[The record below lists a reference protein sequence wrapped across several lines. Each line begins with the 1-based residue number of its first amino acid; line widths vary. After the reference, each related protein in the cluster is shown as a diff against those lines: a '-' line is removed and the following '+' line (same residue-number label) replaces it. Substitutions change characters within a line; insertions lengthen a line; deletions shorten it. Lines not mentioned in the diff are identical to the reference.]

1 MDQLPEA
8 TDPGKASADQH
19 ESRLFVTVYREL
31 LDGALDPVI
40 DIPVPDEPT
49 AVHAGKAAAEEF
61 AGSVVRVE
69 SEDEA
74 GVPHSTILH
83 SYGDTP

>member
-1 MDQLPEA
+1 MDDQSEA
-8 TDPGKASADQH
+8 AGPDKVPVDAH
-19 ESRLFVTVYREL
+19 EPRLFVTVYREL
-31 LDGALDPVI
+31 LDGALDPII

-61 AGSVVRVE
+61 AGSVVREE
-69 SEDEA
+69 SEDEE